1 MAQKTLKHIA
11 LEKGMYQEAQVKNQ
25 YLNDILEKE
34 DPSIEYKGTPFENTT
49 ALQRQLA
56 ERGIK
61 TFGAQAD
68 KVSKFFQTDADNLLL
83 FPAVVEQSIRKGL
96 EENNIIQQLVAT
108 TTNLGSSD
116 TYKTLIWEDVP
127 ADQEL
132 RRVSQGGPLP
142 KTQITLGDKEITVF
156 KYGRMLEGTYEAIQ
170 NQRLNV
176 YLLQLQRF
184 GYRLALSEVEA
195 AISVLQ
201 NGDGGVSG
209 ADTYNIS
216 TLGGTAG
223 TMAYKP
229 FVKFKGKFKD
239 GYMPNIFLAGEELYT
254 DTVTLDQF
262 NNAFLG
268 YQFAVTGEAQKILGG
283 QPVRCDKVPED
294 KMIGIDT
301 RFALNRVIANPLRI
315 EYDKLID
322 TQIERSAVTY
332 TGGFEILD
340 PEARKVLNVG
350 A

>member
-1 MAQKTLKHIA
+1 MAQKTLKRIA
-11 LEKGMYQEAQVKNQ
+11 LEKGMYQDATVKNV

-34 DPSIEYKGTPFENTT
+34 DPTVEYKGTPFENTT

-56 ERGIK
+56 DRGIK
-61 TFGAQAD
+61 TFGAQSD
-68 KVSKFFQTDADNLLL
+68 KVSKFFQTNSDNLLL
-83 FPAVVEQSIRKGL
+83 FPAVIEQSIRKGL

-108 TTNLGSSD
+108 TTNLSDSD

-127 ADQEL
+127 EDQEL
-132 RRVSQGGPLP
+132 RRVAEGGPLP
-142 KTQITLGDKEITVF
+142 KTKITLGNKEITVF
-156 KYGRMLEGTYEAIQ
+156 KYGRMLEASYEALK

-176 YLLQLQRF
+176 YLLQMQRF
-184 GYRLALSEVEA
+184 GYRLALNEVEM
-195 AISVLQ
+195 AIQVLM

-209 ADTYNIS
+209 ADTFKIS
-216 TLGGTAG
+216 ELGGTAN

-239 GYMPNIFLAGEELYT
+239 GYLPNIFLAEEELYT
-254 DTVTLDQF
+254 DTVLLDQF

-283 QPVRCDKVPED
+283 QPVRCDKVPVK

-301 RFALNRVIANPLRI
+301 RFALNRVIATPLRI

-322 TQIERSAVTY
+322 TQIERSAISY
-332 TGGFEILD
+332 AGGFEVLD
-340 PEARKVLNVG
+340 PQARKVLNVG